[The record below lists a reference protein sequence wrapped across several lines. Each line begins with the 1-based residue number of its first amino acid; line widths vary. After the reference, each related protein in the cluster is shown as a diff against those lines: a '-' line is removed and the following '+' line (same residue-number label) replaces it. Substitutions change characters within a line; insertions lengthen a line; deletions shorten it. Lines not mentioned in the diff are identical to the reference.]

1 VALYSDLEV
10 PVGEAVREIEL
21 PPHGSCEHDVE
32 DLLGHF
38 VDVSWAYRFGPPA
51 QDLVVLSLERAGENG
66 IDLLSQCFR
75 FPAGRPLGRE
85 TAARLGI
92 AAKLSASSEDL
103 AVLTLNARRFAYGV
117 RVHVPGFRATDDAF
131 SLEPGGERRIELV
144 RSADGASADGGT
156 LTALNL
162 LGRVAVARGDT
173 G

>member
-1 VALYSDLEV
+1 M
-10 PVGEAVREIEL
+10 
-21 PPHGSCEHDVE
+21 
-32 DLLGHF
+32 
-38 VDVSWAYRFGPPA
+38 
-51 QDLVVLSLERAGENG
+51 LSLERAGENG

-85 TAARLGI
+85 TAARLGF
-92 AAKLSASSEDL
+92 AANLSATGEDL
-103 AVLTLNARRFAYGV
+103 AVLTVNARRFAYGV

-162 LGRVAVARGDT
+162 VGGVAVTRGDT